1 MVNPK
6 TSKPKKPFQ
15 KHIILK
21 TINSK
26 DLTMSKNEGVS
37 ISVLEKTAAAQ
48 VLLYLFFNQ
57 QGVNRRDLLKNV
69 EAASDTLDST
79 LEFLKLNGLVNEDK
93 IKSFPPERKFTLT
106 ELGLKVAQPLSVI
119 AEALHNAESLEDT
132 STQ

>member
-1 MVNPK
+1 
-6 TSKPKKPFQ
+6 
-15 KHIILK
+15 
-21 TINSK
+21 
-26 DLTMSKNEGVS
+26 MSKNEGVS